1 MLPVCTGFH
10 GFPDVEHEP
19 EFPALPLPGGTV
31 FPVAHFPSAPL
42 IGGQNGEFVF
52 HADLVTD
59 LPELPQGGGC
69 LAELHPG
76 FKAYRVDHEVGMDV
90 LGIAVGG
97 HLHLMP
103 RPGLGCKFQ
112 PDCVGLFIGDVLVG

>member
-1 MLPVCTGFH
+1 M
-10 GFPDVEHEP
+10 
-19 EFPALPLPGGTV
+19 PLPGCPV
-31 FPVAHFPSAPL
+31 FPVAHLPPASL

-52 HADLVTD
+52 HANLVAD

-76 FKAYRVDHEVGMDV
+76 FKADGVDHKVGVDMFRV
-90 LGIAVGG
+90 TMGG

-103 RPGLGCKFQ
+103 RPGLGGKLQ
-112 PDCVGLFIGDVLVG
+112 TDCVGLFIGDVLVG